1 MAALRYL
8 CAVIRL
14 SNTMK
19 ERKGKSTKPSS
30 AGRPASARKSSSEGK
45 PASKRSSSSEDRQ
58 GSGRGKASEGRSGTG
73 RKTAAEDR
81 PSSGRRSFSE
91 SRPNSDRR
99 SSSEN
104 KSTPGRRS
112 FADGKPASERKGTSE
127 DRPRPGRSAS
137 SERKP
142 AAGKRGSFDGKPT
155 GGRRGGTDK
164 PRPGR
169 PSTVKGRT
177 GAARQSNGHDS
188 EGPRSYKPVSET
200 HVDPRHTRGAV
211 KAIKKS
217 EPEPPKRTAR
227 ANEYRDKERSR
238 DENYSRSGNFKKEE
252 TVFNPK
258 KDDGTIRLNKFL
270 SNAGIA
276 SRREADRLI
285 ELGLVTVNGKPVT
298 ELGHKVDPSKDLV
311 KYDDVAL
318 RPERYRYVLL
328 NKPKDYITTMDD
340 PEGRKTVM
348 FLIKDACKERIY
360 PVGRLDRNT
369 TGLLLFTNDGELA
382 KRLTHPKNGYAKLYH
397 VETIEKVNPKHLDE
411 LRTGITLEDGLIVAD
426 EVSYV
431 NDDPRQVGIRIH
443 SGKNR
448 IVRRIFEHYNY
459 TIKKLDRVM
468 FAGLTKK
475 DLPRGRFRHLSEQEM
490 NFLKM
495 IR

>member
-1 MAALRYL
+1 MLIVRYL
-8 CAVIRL
+8 CAVISL
-14 SNTMK
+14 SDTMK
-19 ERKGKSTKPSS
+19 ERKGKSSK
-30 AGRPASARKSSSEGK
+30 AGS
-45 PASKRSSSSEDRQ
+45 
-58 GSGRGKASEGRSGTG
+58 TG
-73 RKTAAEDR
+73 R
-81 PSSGRRSFSE
+81 
-91 SRPNSDRR
+91 
-99 SSSEN
+99 
-104 KSTPGRRS
+104 
-112 FADGKPASERKGTSE
+112 
-127 DRPRPGRSAS
+127 
-137 SERKP
+137 P
-142 AAGKRGSFDGKPT
+142 AAGKRTSPAGKASPGRRTSSEGKSAGDRRSQSEDRPESGRRTSSGERSSYGRSGYAEGRPT
-155 GGRRGGTDK
+155 EGKRPSRDSKSGPKRRDDRDQSRGGR
-164 PRPGR
+164 
-169 PSTVKGRT
+169 SSASKGRAGRT
-177 GAARQSNGHDS
+177 SPDNSREESKVF
-188 EGPRSYKPVSET
+188 KPLRET
-200 HVDPRHTRGAV
+200 RVDPRHTRGAV
-211 KAIKKS
+211 KSIKKS
-217 EPEPPKRTAR
+217 DPESDKKSEKRS
-227 ANEYRDKERSR
+227 EYRDRSR
-238 DENYSRSGNFKKEE
+238 DERYSRTGSFKKEE
-252 TVFNPK
+252 TVFKPAK

-285 ELGLVTVNGKPVT
+285 ELGLVTVNGKAVT
-298 ELGHKVDPSKDLV
+298 ELGHKVDPSKDIV

-340 PEGRKTVM
+340 PDGRKTVM
-348 FLIKDACKERIY
+348 FLVREACKERIY

-397 VETIEKVNPKHLDE
+397 VETVEKVNPRHLEE
-411 LRTGITLEDGLIVAD
+411 LRTGITLEDGPIVAD
-426 EVSYV
+426 DVSYV

-475 DLPRGRFRHLSEQEM
+475 DLPRGRFRHLSEQEI